1 MSTATTADPNS
12 RWLKSAMKEVERGGV
27 FALSKHDRPRIDEIT
42 ASLDSSAQ
50 LAVDQQTTHECY
62 MANVEQL
69 HLADGIIGSQAKQIV
84 QQQRRIEELE
94 GAAENNRRLV
104 WCAIQNAKR
113 MPETWDEVGDPGPY
127 NGPLWARV
135 AHLLGLGS
143 TSATA
148 LCREHGEDPEW
159 RAALQPQGENN
170 G

>member
-1 MSTATTADPNS
+1 MSTADADIVWFRCLLHESKCIDGLYSIHLSEQQFEHLLGIATT
-12 RWLKSAMKEVERGGV
+12 
-27 FALSKHDRPRIDEIT
+27 
-42 ASLDSSAQ
+42 
-50 LAVDQQTTHECY
+50 LA
-62 MANVEQL
+62 A
-69 HLADGIIGSQAKQIV
+69 
-84 QQQRRIEELE
+84 QQRRIEELE

-159 RAALQPQGENN
+159 RAALQPQGTAGEGEANN